1 MRPMTYRIGNNFSSE
16 QNGFNVTSA
25 CFLSTPAERE
35 AAETKTMFMR
45 LSVALF
51 HFWNLTFI

>member
-1 MRPMTYRIGNNFSSE
+1 MTYRIGNNFISE